1 MDQLVSEDH
10 TKTTS
15 ILHWIQVDIIFEFF
29 FVKILF
35 LQFLEWEA
43 NIFVS
48 FLKTTLWWW
57 HGCRYLYV
65 MLLKGS
71 LMYLIFTG
79 FVNSHVSNYRDDLRK
94 NKKILFQRF
103 SIFYLYS
110 IKIGSNGKLNRR
122 QGRLRGSLADILT
135 TRCSTQGNIQQM
147 APCAPRHG
155 QGPFLRLSLSGL
167 TDVTQTQSQNLP
179 LEI

>member
-15 ILHWIQVDIIFEFF
+15 ILHWIQVDIIFVFFF

-35 LQFLEWEA
+35 IQFLEWEA

-122 QGRLRGSLADILT
+122 QGRVDSAGVWQTFWRQDVQHREIFS
-135 TRCSTQGNIQQM
+135 RWH
-147 APCAPRHG
+147 RV
-155 QGPFLRLSLSGL
+155 RLVMVKGHF
-167 TDVTQTQSQNLP
+167 
-179 LEI
+179 